1 MDKVYASQLASRLG
15 PSFSIGTQDPTPTR
29 TALIWIRGVIIGA
42 LILPATLLVV
52 VAWRDRITV
61 MNQAGQNVLSSVTI
75 LQEHALYVLETH
87 DLVGALVDERIRGMS
102 WAQIAASEDLHQYLS
117 AVVHDYPQTRAVWLC
132 DASGQLRNSSTVFPV
147 PSLNVSDRDY
157 YAPLRDQDIGVFIG
171 RFVHGRVLHEDAFSV
186 ARRRSSATGDFDGL
200 IVVSVSPSYYT
211 KFWQQLAIQ
220 DGAFGGMV
228 RNDGAIIAR
237 EPPVSVDMLPLGA
250 ANPLMKAIAKGN
262 FGLNRDVAP
271 LDGVERIYAIRQV
284 PDFPVYVAYGL
295 SVSTILNLWYN
306 HLLTYIAFAVV
317 ATLGLAVV
325 GMVALRKA
333 QHEHFVL
340 QQWRRTARQL
350 DQEASQRVLLE
361 DELAQVLRRT
371 VSDQEAERLRIA
383 RELHDT
389 LGQSVTLFN
398 LGLERLGPT
407 TTGGQEFRKGLAA
420 LKDLTLRFSH
430 DIHRLAWEIRPT
442 VLDDLGIETAIRTL
456 LETWSEQSGLA
467 FDLHL
472 AVDGK
477 RPSLD
482 VETTLYRVLQ
492 EALTNVTRHAEATR
506 VDIVL
511 RIQDTV
517 ITMIIEDDGRG
528 FINNE
533 SGNDVVPAKRLGLLG
548 IRERL
553 ALVQG
558 FLEIESAPGEGT
570 TLFIRILR

>member
-1 MDKVYASQLASRLG
+1 MDEVYAPNPGSRHGAILD
-15 PSFSIGTQDPTPTR
+15 IGAHDPKPTR
-29 TALIWIRGVIIGA
+29 TALIWIRSVIIGA
-42 LILPATLLVV
+42 LILPTALLIV
-52 VAWRDRITV
+52 VAWRDRTMV
-61 MNQAGQNVLSSVTI
+61 MKQAGQNVLSSVTI
-75 LQEHALYVLETH
+75 LQEHAFNVLETH
-87 DLVGALVDERIRGMS
+87 DLVGALVNERIRGMS
-102 WAQIAASEDLHQYLS
+102 WEQIAASEDLRQYLS

-132 DASGQLRNSSTVFPV
+132 DASGQLRNASAVFPV
-147 PSLNVSDRDY
+147 PQLNVSDRDY
-157 YAPLRDQDIGVFIG
+157 YAPLRDRDTGVFIG

-186 ARRRSSATGDFDGL
+186 ARRRSGATGDFDGL

-220 DGAFGGMV
+220 DGAFGGMI
-228 RNDGAIIAR
+228 RDDGAIVAR
-237 EPPVSVDMLPLGA
+237 EPPASADMLLLGA
-250 ANPLMKAIAKGN
+250 ANPLMKAVAKGN

-295 SVSTILNLWYN
+295 SVSTILKLWYD
-306 HLLTYIAFAVV
+306 HLLTYVEFTAV
-317 ATLGLAVV
+317 ATLGLAMV

-333 QHEHFVL
+333 RHEYFVL
-340 QQWRRTARQL
+340 HQWHRTARQL
-350 DQEASQRVLLE
+350 DQEARQRVLLE

-407 TTGGQEFRKGLAA
+407 TTGGQEFQKGLAA
-420 LKDLTLRFSH
+420 LKDMTLQFSH
-430 DIHRLAWEIRPT
+430 DIHRLAWEIRPR

-477 RPSLD
+477 RPSPD

-492 EALTNVTRHAEATR
+492 EALTNVTRHARATR

-511 RIQDTV
+511 RIQDPV

-528 FINNE
+528 FIS
-533 SGNDVVPAKRLGLLG
+533 SGPGCDAVPAKRLGLLG

-558 FLEIESAPGEGT
+558 FLEIESAPGAGT
-570 TLFIRILR
+570 SLFIRIVR